1 MWLMSRFTLHLV
13 WFRLNIL
20 ENKDINIPGNEMLNI
35 NLTIGSSNVQIIFES
50 WTVTTESQRRKSD
63 SLQLLVLLAPLQSIS
78 LVLLRLEIMVRPV
91 RSVQYHQ
98 LPLTRFIRNRKVVWS
113 LDFDFLSWFDFVK
126 ICWVISI
133 GGAVSSWPVMAQTN
147 LVVKVL
153 LCLLVPAYQALQQAQ
168 TAGSTSSFSFLRYWL
183 VLSSLF
189 LSELFLDQL
198 NLSPMFFLLKL
209 AFMLWFVAPVE
220 YNGSHLLHEQVGW

>member
-1 MWLMSRFTLHLV
+1 MVVGITGATAVHL
-13 WFRLNIL
+13 L
-20 ENKDINIPGNEMLNI
+20 G
-35 NLTIGSSNVQIIFES
+35 
-50 WTVTTESQRRKSD
+50 
-63 SLQLLVLLAPLQSIS
+63 LV
-78 LVLLRLEIMVRPV
+78 E
-91 RSVQYHQ
+91 
-98 LPLTRFIRNRKVVWS
+98 TRNNGKTRI
-113 LDFDFLSWFDFVK
+113 FLSVDN
-126 ICWVISI
+126 I
-133 GGAVSSWPVMAQTN
+133 GGAGAVSSRGEPTLVSQPVMAQTN
-147 LVVKVL
+147 LLIKVL

-220 YNGSHLLHEQVGW
+220 YNGSHLLHEQVGR